1 MGAASFYYLGNGN
14 FSEGRDHIFV
24 TPHPSES
31 HPISLPASDYVTYVC
46 VLCWRVCMIYEAHIY
61 EEARADFPRHASFE
75 AEDLPS
81 DMMMK

>member
-31 HPISLPASDYVTYVC
+31 HPISLSPC
-46 VLCWRVCMIYEAHIY
+46 VDRDIIGYIDTHTPTPTHTEEIFLRQRVRLDVRMV
-61 EEARADFPRHASFE
+61 
-75 AEDLPS
+75 
-81 DMMMK
+81 